1 MTPRQIAFAVQYALD
16 HNGTAA
22 AVRGGYAEVGAH
34 VTASRLLRKPKVAA
48 VVAAHEA
55 DAAER
60 LGLTR
65 ERVLEGLR
73 DALEMARQQNN
84 PVAMVA
90 ALRESA
96 KISGFYAPERRKVEI
111 SVDGA
116 RLQAQFAAMSDQE
129 LLALAEG
136 RPLDS

>member
-1 MTPRQIAFAVQYALD
+1 MRA
-16 HNGTAA
+16 
-22 AVRGGYAEVGAH
+22 GYARPGAH
-34 VTASRLLRKPKVAA
+34 VTACRLLRKPKVASL
-48 VVAAHEA
+48 VAEHEA
-55 DAAER
+55 AAAKE

-90 ALRESA
+90 ALREAA
-96 KISGFYAPERRKVEI
+96 KISGLYAPERTRVEI

-116 RLQAQFAAMSDQE
+116 AMQAKIAAMSDAE
-129 LLALAEG
+129 LLAIAEG
-136 RPLDS
+136 RSDLPS

>member
-1 MTPRQIAFAVQYALD
+1 MTPRQLAFATQYALD

-22 AVRGGYAEVGAH
+22 AVRAGYAEVGAH
-34 VTASRLLRKPKVAA
+34 VTASRLLRKPNVAA
-48 VVAAHEA
+48 VVAIHEA

-65 ERVLEGLR
+65 EKVLEGLR

-90 ALRESA
+90 ALREAS
-96 KISGFYAPERRKVEI
+96 KISGYYSPERAKVEI
-111 SVDGA
+111 SVDGE
-116 RLQAQFAAMSDQE
+116 RLQAQIAAMSDAE
-129 LLALAEG
+129 LLALADL
-136 RPLDS
+136 PPA